1 MFGPKPGCLLT
12 SVHVAASPST
22 AWPPRP
28 PLFFSG
34 SLPIASLSPRCRLP
48 IASLSP
54 PYRLAA
60 ASLSPPCRLPI
71 ASLSPRCRVPI
82 ASLSPRCRLPIAS
95 LSPPCRLA
103 AASLS
108 PPYRLPIASPS
119 PRCRSGDDSCS
130 DSSDEDGDDDKCC
143 MCRQDV
149 SPPTFNPIASPID
162 VNPPFFPR
170 PSPGRRRSA
179 LVPRTL
185 RIDTAQWK
193 YRCPGCGRLTCS
205 LGCCKAHK
213 AWYSIDFGLIFLLTW
228 A

>member
-1 MFGPKPGCLLT
+1 MAHSPTHP
-12 SVHVAASPST
+12 AA
-22 AWPPRP
+22 PRP
-28 PLFFSG
+28 LQE
-34 SLPIASLSPRCRLP
+34 SPVSTVAVGEGHVCVDYDLTNTAR
-48 IASLSP
+48 
-54 PYRLAA
+54 AA
-60 ASLSPPCRLPI
+60 ADGS
-71 ASLSPRCRVPI
+71 
-82 ASLSPRCRLPIAS
+82 
-95 LSPPCRLA
+95 A
-103 AASLS
+103 AAVD
-108 PPYRLPIASPS
+108 ASS
-119 PRCRSGDDSCS
+119 SDGSSSDGSSSDDSCS